1 MTKSIQEMSCI
12 PEEETN
18 KKKNKKTIRTITII
32 KYMHKETFI
41 KLKLK
46 KKRIQWWWHMI
57 GSINEIWFVSF
68 LDLYFSLILTLK
80 NKIIP
85 I

>member
-46 KKRIQWWWHMI
+46 KKRIQ
-57 GSINEIWFVSF
+57 
-68 LDLYFSLILTLK
+68 
-80 NKIIP
+80 
-85 I
+85 